1 MTEVLMTAN
10 NIKVYFLRHGF
21 KSYLG
26 EIANTLVD
34 KQKYVGGYIE
44 VISID
49 GVIDLICNE
58 EGKLLHLPVNRAFVD
73 DNGEVLDVIVGDILV
88 VRHNDEGD
96 FVDVHENDLETIIK
110 HLRPC
115 QIIGERGGYTVV
127 RIMPEEE
134 LEVWKDEK

>member
-1 MTEVLMTAN
+1 MTKVPMTAN
-10 NIKVYFLRHGF
+10 NIKAYFLRHGF
-21 KSYLG
+21 KAYLG

-34 KQKYVGGYIE
+34 KQRYVGGYIE

-58 EGKLLHLPVNRAFVD
+58 EGKILHLPVNRALVD
-73 DNGEVLDVIVGDILV
+73 DDGEVLDVIVGDILV

-96 FVDVHENDLETIIK
+96 FVDVHENDLEIITK

-127 RIMPEEE
+127 KIMPEEE
-134 LEVWKDEK
+134 LGIWKNEK

>member
-1 MTEVLMTAN
+1 MRKVPMATN
-10 NIKVYFLRHGF
+10 NIKAYFMRAGYQGYF
-21 KSYLG
+21 G
-26 EIANTLVD
+26 EIQNTLEA
-34 KQKYVGGYIE
+34 KQEYVGGLIQ
-44 VISID
+44 VVSIN
-49 GVIDLICNE
+49 GVADLICNE
-58 EGKLLHLPVNRAFVD
+58 EGKILHLPVNRAFVD

-88 VRHNDEGD
+88 VRHDEGD
-96 FVDVHENDLETIIK
+96 FVDVHENDLEIIVK